1 MRFFTY
7 LCMWRRPARGTVPMR
22 GLWHIVDAEMPDS
35 HGMVEYTRRL
45 EPWEEKKYALRY
57 DGEYEIG
64 EAGA

>member
-1 MRFFTY
+1 
-7 LCMWRRPARGTVPMR
+7 MR